1 MYHYD
6 ILEYPNV
13 TQVDLRGHWRSLQV
27 NQIEIRPCYGNAP
40 KDTFITSQ
48 IYETEN
54 LWMDIFLK
62 ILSVI
67 SKTLKKYPNSL
78 NLTCI

>member
-40 KDTFITSQ
+40 TATFITSQ
-48 IYETEN
+48 IYNRDKILDGYFFEKFANHLEN
-54 LWMDIFLK
+54 LERIAK
-62 ILSVI
+62 
-67 SKTLKKYPNSL
+67 
-78 NLTCI
+78 